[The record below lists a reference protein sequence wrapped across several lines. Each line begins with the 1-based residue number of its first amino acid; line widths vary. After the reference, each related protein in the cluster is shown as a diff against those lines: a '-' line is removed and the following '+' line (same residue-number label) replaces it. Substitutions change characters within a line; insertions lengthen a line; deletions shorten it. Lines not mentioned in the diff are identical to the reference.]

1 MLRHRLTYGLA
12 AWTLMLS
19 ALPALA
25 ADAGAASADP
35 AYPAY
40 TAEQT
45 VSGTI
50 RTWGH
55 GSRADSYASALV
67 AAWQDGFRRLQPGVA
82 FETTLRG
89 TSTGIGGLYTG
100 AADLALMERAPIAIE
115 LDAYQPIFKTDPFA
129 VSVATGSL
137 DVAHHNPALVVF
149 VHRDNPL
156 AQLTLAQLDAVL
168 GADHRRGTHNI
179 RTWGELGLRGA
190 WAQRRIHLYVPQIAG
205 DDGQFLEHAVMGGS
219 QKWNGALRELGPQ
232 AGQPDAGQR
241 ILDAAAADPYALAVS
256 TMVYRNAGVKPLAV
270 AAQDGAPYVAPTRA
284 SVADRSYPLTRTV
297 SIMLNRAPG
306 QPVEP
311 RLKEYLAY
319 ILSDQGQSAVAAD
332 GKYFPLSPQ
341 TAREE
346 WSKLK

>member
-1 MLRHRLTYGLA
+1 MPRGRLLTGLA
-12 AWTLMLS
+12 GWTLVLGIG

-25 ADAGAASADP
+25 QNPGAS
-35 AYPAY
+35 YPAY
-40 TAEQT
+40 AAEQP
-45 VSGTI
+45 VSGAI

-55 GSRADSYASALV
+55 GSRADSYAGALV
-67 AAWQDGFRRLQPGVA
+67 AAWQDGFRRLQPGVR

-115 LDAYQPIFKTDPFA
+115 LDAYQPIFKTVPFA

-156 AQLTLAQLDAVL
+156 TQLTLAQLDAVL
-168 GADHRRGTHNI
+168 GADHRRGLQNI
-179 RTWGELGLRGA
+179 RTWGELGLTGA
-190 WAQRRIHLYVPQIAG
+190 WAQRPIHLYVPAIAG
-205 DDGQFLEHAVMGGS
+205 ADGQFLEHAVMGGS
-219 QKWNGALRELGPQ
+219 QKWNGALREFGPQ
-232 AGQPDAGQR
+232 AGKADAGQR
-241 ILDAAAADPYALAVS
+241 ILDAAAADPGALAVS
-256 TMVYRNAGVKPLAV
+256 TMVYRSDGVRPLALS
-270 AAQDGAPYVAPTRA
+270 AGDGAPYVTPTHA

-306 QPVEP
+306 QPIEP
-311 RLKEYLAY
+311 KLKEYLAY
-319 ILSDQGQSAVAAD
+319 ILSEQGQAAVAAD
-332 GKYFPLSPQ
+332 GKYFPLAPQ